1 MFSVFRGGIKQTVM
15 GNHFTSVHSPF
26 MTLTIVCV
34 RQNKSSEVVKE
45 KCKVENDSV
54 MSCPTPQLDEGFAQ
68 CNDGSDVIKRRLDRD
83 DVVQF
88 HAGLVFA
95 GVLKYRNL
103 TESFGN

>member
-34 RQNKSSEVVKE
+34 RLNKSSEVVKE
-45 KCKVENDSV
+45 KCKVDNDSV
-54 MSCPTPQLDEGFAQ
+54 MFCPTPQLDEKFAQ

-88 HAGLVFA
+88 HAGLVFD